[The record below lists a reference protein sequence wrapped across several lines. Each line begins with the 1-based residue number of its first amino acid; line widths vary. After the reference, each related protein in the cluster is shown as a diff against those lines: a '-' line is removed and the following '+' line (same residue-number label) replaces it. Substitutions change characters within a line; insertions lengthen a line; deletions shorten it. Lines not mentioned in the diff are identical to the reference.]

1 MEISELVKR
10 YNRYFVL
17 NENKTLKDLEPYGF
31 KPTYDK
37 DTGEL
42 IKETLWCEGGLYGN
56 RPVMEISNKLIY
68 QDYNEENTTLMNPL
82 RKFVMNFHNW
92 WYGEYN
98 KHSRRYEEVLDV
110 EIQKID
116 NTYFNVLIDLLED
129 GVIKR
134 QEHYYE

>member
-56 RPVMEISNKLIY
+56 RPVMEMSNKRIY
-68 QDYNEENTTLMNPL
+68 QNYNEENTTLMNPL
-82 RKFVMNFHNW
+82 RK
-92 WYGEYN
+92 GEYN

-134 QEHYYE
+134 QDDYDE